1 MEGSTV
7 WGERSRIPPG
17 SAVTSCL
24 VTAEGA
30 HCGAGHSLLPERR
43 FSGWGLVGQP
53 GGYMG
58 GGGRDKC
65 HLATEA
71 WIAVCTGRTL
81 VLVQRWQ
88 GDTSLA
94 QFADE
99 ETEALR

>member
-1 MEGSTV
+1 MGS
-7 WGERSRIPPG
+7 
-17 SAVTSCL
+17 
-24 VTAEGA
+24 
-30 HCGAGHSLLPERR
+30 
-43 FSGWGLVGQP
+43 
-53 GGYMG
+53 
-58 GGGRDKC
+58 GGRDKC